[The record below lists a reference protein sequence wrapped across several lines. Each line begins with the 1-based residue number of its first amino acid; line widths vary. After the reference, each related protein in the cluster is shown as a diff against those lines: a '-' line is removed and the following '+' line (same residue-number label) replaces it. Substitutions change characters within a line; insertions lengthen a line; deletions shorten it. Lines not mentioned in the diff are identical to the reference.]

1 MKERN
6 FFAGFASIDDA
17 KQAEQALHDAGFET
31 TQVDMISPYPGEG
44 PQRRMNPITGNVP
57 SLAALTL
64 DADITNKSAA
74 ILTATDVSASGMSDG
89 DGMMPEVNQ
98 SVLLTAV
105 VPEDQAKTAEKIIQ
119 EHGGNM

>member
-1 MKERN
+1 MTERN

-17 KQAEQALHDAGFET
+17 QQAEQALHDAGCTT

-44 PQRRMNPITGNVP
+44 PQRRMNPLTGKVP

-64 DADITNKSAA
+64 DADITNKSAG

-98 SVLLTAV
+98 SILLTAV
-105 VPEDQAKTAEKIIQ
+105 VPEEKADLAEKIIK
-119 EHGGNM
+119 EHGGNI

>member
-17 KQAEQALHDAGFET
+17 KEAEQALHDAGFKT

-44 PQRRMNPITGNVP
+44 PQRRMNPITGNIP

-64 DADITNKSAA
+64 DADITNKSAG
-74 ILTATDVSASGMSDG
+74 ILTAADVSASGMSDG

-105 VPEDQAKTAEKIIQ
+105 VPEEQAKMAEKIIQ

>member
-17 KQAEQALHDAGFET
+17 KQAEQALHDTGFET

-105 VPEDQAKTAEKIIQ
+105 VPEDQAKMAEKIIQ